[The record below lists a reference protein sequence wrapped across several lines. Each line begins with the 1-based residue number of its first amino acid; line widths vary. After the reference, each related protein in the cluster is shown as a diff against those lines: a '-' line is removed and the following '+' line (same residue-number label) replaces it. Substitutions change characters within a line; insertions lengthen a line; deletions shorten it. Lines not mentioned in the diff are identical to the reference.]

1 MATALAG
8 SSHYRMGPGN
18 PGVRAANRGR
28 SPDCCRDSSI
38 LLHILLH
45 LRAGGSR
52 RRRMGGMGLRIP
64 GGEEGPGQIVAVQ
77 NLHARP
83 QDEGRLAGEGADHAG
98 DAGAHRRDAGV
109 AGVEARGPGE
119 VDKVALLRLVE
130 PEDGANSGQNL
141 LRGGD
146 VPPLLQTDV
155 SVGVFPC
162 SLAACAARASGRSP
176 GRSHSP
182 IAASVTRWR
191 RRHCSAGTASWR
203 PAPGPKSA
211 LQQNATPPEQTAWAA
226 ILFATSQQ
234 SRTARIDQ
242 EKRRLSY

>member
-1 MATALAG
+1 MCARRTGAAHPTAVET
-8 SSHYRMGPGN
+8 PQF
-18 PGVRAANRGR
+18 
-28 SPDCCRDSSI
+28 SSI
-38 LLHILLH
+38 FSSICVPEE
-45 LRAGGSR
+45 AD
-52 RRRMGGMGLRIP
+52 
-64 GGEEGPGQIVAVQ
+64 GGEWVEWVSAYQAARRAQARSLPSRTSMRGPRTKA
-77 NLHARP
+77 
-83 QDEGRLAGEGADHAG
+83 RLAGEGADHAG

-146 VPPLLQTDV
+146 VPTLLQTDV

-203 PAPGPKSA
+203 PVPDPKSA

-234 SRTARIDQ
+234 FRTARIDQ